1 MTNLI
6 LFLVSLLLAGI
17 NLSFWPDPGFALIAG
32 GCAVC
37 GIITLWN
44 LIETLEAK

>member
-6 LFLVSLLLAGI
+6 LFLFSLLLTGI
-17 NLSFWPDPGFALIAG
+17 NLSFWPDPVFAVLAG

-37 GIITLWN
+37 GIITL
-44 LIETLEAK
+44 